1 MRKGVKAIMSAL
13 LGLTILGSVACT
25 GAQPNNPESGSSNQH
40 VPAENYTVWAVS
52 TVEKFKQDDF
62 SNAKEGNMQIN
73 IEAVKNEYESAQLII
88 STLDDISSYYLEKS
102 DLVCGENS
110 ISASNVQVYNV
121 LYVELSSER
130 DLANYGGGIYPDALV
145 PIEKAKEYGELKAS
159 ADTNVQ
165 LWITVYVPKETVA
178 GVYNANFKL
187 TIDGK
192 ELSVPVSVTVYDY
205 TLTDKNNAPS
215 MFTYRQ
221 DRIGIGELDNST
233 AMMEKYY
240 DYFSDYRIML
250 QELPIESLTPTELA
264 DAVEK
269 YYDQMT
275 TFSLLSRKGT
285 ITTNFS
291 RNRESIKAQIL
302 ELAKRSTA
310 EKNLVSKAA
319 IYCMDEPNVQGD
331 DSDNVI
337 QTAINTMNDWYAML
351 DEVIAI
357 ISADDSGD
365 YANFKNYPDW
375 ENQIRTI
382 PNIVPHT
389 IGSMQWLIGNE
400 DKAKVQE
407 YLTALET
414 ICPVFTTFDDATYY
428 DLMDLVE
435 KYDLNLWWYGCTN
448 PQAPYP
454 TYHIGDLNL
463 LSSRTVSWLQM
474 KYNVGGNLYWG
485 AAGYATED
493 EKTFEYPVN
502 VYKYPYM
509 KSNGRFVGGDG
520 YLTYPGARYG
530 IYGPI
535 PSMRLMSIR
544 DGLED
549 YELLYALKQKYT
561 DLKQTSY
568 TDLNVEDMMQ
578 RFYNSL
584 SYRGTNMNRD
594 GQNGLD
600 FASLRRELVTSIIEL
615 GDDCEFVIGSTAIEE
630 NKATVVYY
638 AKAGYTVTIDGQ
650 IQTPNSGNK
659 YEYVLDLSVNED
671 LTIKLEKE
679 GKVYQYTKHIGTP
692 LISLVTFDNWSAE
705 TIAEY
710 AVVNGG
716 DGSEVSITEDSAL
729 GVKGKGLYVK
739 TLSKFVGDDYKDAT
753 FKPYA
758 KISTKAFA
766 GENNIAD
773 LSYVKFKVFNNSSSD
788 ISVEIK
794 LEKGNKNYSIGTYNL
809 KAGANE
815 IIFTID
821 KIEWAELADTEYISV
836 IFENAGSIDAPV
848 AYEIVI
854 DNLHGSK

>member
-13 LGLTILGSVACT
+13 LGLTIVGSAACIE
-25 GAQPNNPESGSSNQH
+25 AQPNNSGSSKPS
-40 VPAENYTVWAVS
+40 VPAENYTVWAAS
-52 TVEKFKQDDF
+52 TAEKFKQDDF
-62 SNAKEGNMQIN
+62 SKAKEGAMQVN

-88 STLDDISSYYLEKS
+88 STSDDISSYYLEKS
-102 DLVCGENS
+102 NLVCGENS
-110 ISASNVQVYNV
+110 ISASNIQIYNV

-145 PIEKAKEYGELKAS
+145 PIEKAKEAGELKAS
-159 ADTNVQ
+159 ANTNVQ
-165 LWITVYVPKETVA
+165 LWITVYVPKQTA
-178 GVYNANFKL
+178 PGKYQGNFKL
-187 TIDGK
+187 TVDGK
-192 ELSVPVSVTVYDY
+192 EMLVPVSVTVYDY

-221 DRIGIGELDNST
+221 DRIGVGELNNST
-233 AMMEKYY
+233 AMMEHYY

-269 YYDQMT
+269 YYDKMT
-275 TFSLLSRKGT
+275 TFSLKTTKGN

-291 RNRESIKAQIL
+291 RNKETIRAQVL

-310 EKNLVSKAA
+310 EKNLISKAA

-337 QTAINTMNDWYAML
+337 QNAINTMNDWYSML
-351 DEVIAI
+351 NEIVAT
-357 ISADDSGD
+357 ISADESGAYD
-365 YANFKNYPDW
+365 VFKSYPNW
-375 ENQIRTI
+375 EDQIKNI

-389 IGSMQWLIGNE
+389 IGSMQWIIGNE
-400 DKAKVQE
+400 HKAKVQE

-428 DLMDLVE
+428 DLMRLVE

-474 KYNVGGNLYWG
+474 KYNIGGNLYWG

-493 EKTFEYPVN
+493 EKTFEYPVD
-502 VYKYPYM
+502 VYEYPYM

-549 YELLYALKQKYT
+549 YELLYALKQKYAE
-561 DLKQTSY
+561 LKQTSY
-568 TDLNVEDMMQ
+568 TDLDVEEMMQ
-578 RFYNSL
+578 RFYSSL

-600 FASLRRELVTSIIEL
+600 FASLRRELVNSLIEL
-615 GDDCEFVIGSTAIEE
+615 GDECEFVIGSTSINE
-630 NKATVVYY
+630 NQATAVYY
-638 AKAGYTVTIDGQ
+638 VKEGYTVTIGGQ
-650 IQTPNSGNK
+650 TQTPVSGNK
-659 YEYVLDLSVNED
+659 YEYVLDLLVSED
-671 LTIKLEKE
+671 ITV
-679 GKVYQYTKHIGTP
+679 KVENAQGVYEYTKHVGTP
-692 LISLVTFDNWSAE
+692 LISLVSFDGWTNES
-705 TIAEY
+705 IAEY
-710 AVVNGG
+710 TVVNGG
-716 DGSEVSITEDSAL
+716 DGSVASITEDVAL
-729 GVKGKGLYVK
+729 GVKGKGLYAKV
-739 TLSKFVGDDYKDAT
+739 LSKFVGDDYKDAT
-753 FKPYA
+753 FKPYV
-758 KISTKAFA
+758 KLSTKAIV
-766 GENNIAD
+766 GDHNIAD
-773 LSYVKFKVFNNSSSD
+773 LSYIGFNVYNASGAD

-794 LEKGNKNYSIGTYNL
+794 FEKGNKNYSLGTYNL

-815 IIFTID
+815 IILTVD
-821 KIEWAELADTEYISV
+821 RIEWAELADTEYISI
-836 IFENAGSIDAPV
+836 IFKNAGSIDAPV
-848 AYEIVI
+848 GYEIVI